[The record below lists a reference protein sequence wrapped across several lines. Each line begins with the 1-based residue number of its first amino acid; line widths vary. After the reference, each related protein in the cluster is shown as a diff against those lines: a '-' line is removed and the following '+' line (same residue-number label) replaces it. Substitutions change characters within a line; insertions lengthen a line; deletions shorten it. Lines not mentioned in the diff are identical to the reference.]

1 MEHQI
6 TRGLDVPIAGQPVQS
21 ISVAPKVTSVAIIGD
36 DYVGMRPR
44 MLVQE
49 GDRVKTGQPVFEDK
63 KTEGVIYTSPGCG
76 KVAAIN
82 RGAKR
87 KFESMVI
94 ELDGDDC
101 ESFKSYNSLEEVT
114 QEEARD
120 LLVKSGEWTALRTR
134 PYSRVPGIDST
145 AASIFVTAM
154 DTNPLAPEAELI
166 ISQHKEAFVA
176 GLQLVVK
183 INAGNKVFVCTR
195 NDSRVPGKDVPGLQF
210 ESFSGPHPA
219 GLAGT
224 HIHTLDP
231 VSANHMVWTIGYQD
245 VIAWG
250 HLLLEGKVFTER
262 TVALAGPVV
271 KKPQLFTTRRGANIL
286 ELAGG
291 NLDGDNNRIISGSV
305 LCGRTAAEP
314 VNFLGRYHNQVSA
327 VEEGNFREFLG
338 WQKPGVNK
346 FSVTKSFVGSWLK
359 GKRFKMN
366 TNING
371 GHRTMVPIGMY
382 ERIMP
387 LDILPTQL
395 MRALITGD
403 TERAQLL
410 GCLELAEED
419 LGLCTFVCPGKYEYG
434 NILRE
439 NLTRIEKEG

>member
-1 MEHQI
+1 
-6 TRGLDVPIAGQPVQS
+6 
-21 ISVAPKVTSVAIIGD
+21 
-36 DYVGMRPR
+36 
-44 MLVQE
+44 
-49 GDRVKTGQPVFEDK
+49 
-63 KTEGVIYTSPGCG
+63 
-76 KVAAIN
+76 
-82 RGAKR
+82 
-87 KFESMVI
+87 
-94 ELDGDDC
+94 
-101 ESFKSYNSLEEVT
+101 
-114 QEEARD
+114 
-120 LLVKSGEWTALRTR
+120 
-134 PYSRVPGIDST
+134 
-145 AASIFVTAM
+145 M